1 MTEEVKDKIVAFLAE
16 SAGEQKTLSIAK
28 HVFGKD
34 ATCKMVN
41 KHLYGLSKTGEIEK
55 ISEPDGSN
63 PRWKLVP
70 K

>member
-1 MTEEVKDKIVAFLAE
+1 MTEEIKARITAFLTE
-16 SAGEQKTLSIAK
+16 NEGEQKTLLIAK
-28 HVFGKD
+28 HLFGKD

-41 KHLYGLSKTGEIEK
+41 KHLYGMAKSGEIEK